1 MKTHQGFIVFGRIPF
16 LIGALLISG
25 TALAGDAASKDKETV
40 ATPDQGSSTLPI
52 ASKSVA
58 SKPTEKSTAQQK
70 LYAGT
75 LYRNGGY
82 FGDQNSDE
90 KLEKGSR

>member
-1 MKTHQGFIVFGRIPF
+1 MKTHQGFIVFGRTTF

-25 TALAGDAASKDKETV
+25 TALASDATSKDKETV

-52 ASKSVA
+52 ASKAAA
-58 SKPTEKSTAQQK
+58 SKPTEKSSAPQN

-75 LYRNGGY
+75 LYRNGGH

-90 KLEKGSR
+90 KLEKK